1 MDYYNHHFLWVTKER
16 ETKDTKIVIEIIDN
30 NLNLKE
36 EEDLNQD
43 LNQINTV
50 EKIDIILITMKE
62 IMITRAETTGKIEIV
77 EIIEKIDI
85 IADTLDHAQKT
96 EKMIN
101 SLETKINNK
110 R

>member
-1 MDYYNHHFLWVTKER
+1 MSYYNNHFVWATKER
-16 ETKDTKIVIEIIDN
+16 ETIDTKIIVEIIGN

-43 LNQINTV
+43 LSQINTV
-50 EKIDIILITMKE
+50 EKTGIIIITMKE
-62 IMITRAETTGKIEIV
+62 IMITRAEITETTEIV
-77 EIIEKIDI
+77 EIIEKIDTI
-85 IADTLDHAQKT
+85 VDTLDHAQKT

-101 SLETKINNK
+101 SLEMKINNK